1 MEFVVKAGLIFSEA
15 LCHASTSNRVFLT
28 DYNQT
33 LSDHVLR
40 MKEDLIAD
48 NYFEKTWTERL
59 EYYHLKTDEIVG
71 KLADEQLLIS
81 EVAEL
86 SPA

>member
-1 MEFVVKAGLIFSEA
+1 MEFVVQAGLIFSEA
-15 LCHASTSNRVFLT
+15 LCHASAPTKVFLT

-33 LSDHVLR
+33 LADHVLR
-40 MKEDLIAD
+40 MKEDLIAG
-48 NYFEKTWTERL
+48 NYFEKTWTERVK
-59 EYYHLKTDEIVG
+59 YYHLKIDEIVG

-81 EVAEL
+81 EVADL